1 MMLRSVIAAN
11 KFTPK
16 RLSPVAWYK
25 GYDPNGTGVAPS
37 NGATLSQLV
46 DFSGNNYHFTQ
57 STGSLQPTY
66 STNVYNGKGA
76 VTFSGGRYFARAF
89 TSALNGATM
98 SIFIACAATAN
109 TGDFRS
115 ILTSRRTGV
124 ANNGY
129 IFYAE
134 PNTGTNKWSLWV
146 GPGTSSSFI
155 ENDGASITLSQLV
168 LLRGFTN
175 VASNSFYVNGTAYN
189 NNPSTAYSANPSTAM
204 YLGTGESA
212 AFPFVGNLLE
222 AVILDYT
229 LDSTQQSLLSGYFNT
244 LTAGLIS

>member
-1 MMLRSVIAAN
+1 MILQSVIAASQ
-11 KFTPK
+11 FTPK
-16 RLSPVAWYK
+16 QLSPVCWLD
-25 GYDPNGTGVAPS
+25 GSDPAGTGTPPS
-37 NGATLSQLV
+37 NGASLSTIV
-46 DFSGNNYHFTQ
+46 DKSGNGYDFSQ
-57 STGSLQPTY
+57 ASGSLQPSY
-66 STNVYNGKGA
+66 LTNAYNSKGC
-76 VTFSGGRYFARAF
+76 VVFSGGRYFSRAY
-89 TSALNGATM
+89 TAALNGPNM
-98 SIFIACAATAN
+98 SVFIVCAVTSN

-134 PNTGTNKWSLWV
+134 PNTGTNKWSLWI

-155 ENDGASITLSQLV
+155 ENDGATITLSQLV

-189 NNPSTAYSANPSTAM
+189 NNPSTAYVANPSTAM

-212 AFPFVGNLLE
+212 AFPFPGRLCELL
-222 AVILDYT
+222 IFDYT
-229 LDSTQQSLLSGYFNT
+229 LSTSQQLYLSG
-244 LTAGLIS
+244 GLSSKWGNSIS